1 MNAKFYPG
9 SYFGKQCKAALDCMT
24 TAASTKKSAERD
36 SKVKGYLAGVIR
48 TALNESNLNQHT
60 TGLTTKNLKPGIIC
74 LKR

>member
-36 SKVKGYLAGVIR
+36 SKGVPGWCKPNRVKRV
-48 TALNESNLNQHT
+48 
-60 TGLTTKNLKPGIIC
+60 
-74 LKR
+74 